1 MPIKGLNISK
11 PSVEIRGLC
20 SVINISRC
28 PTNNDLKKTSEEWPL
43 ILNNDPNWPQVC
55 VELFREVHVV
65 EGGSFHFEETL
76 LI

>member
-1 MPIKGLNISK
+1 MPINGVNISE
-11 PSVEIRGLC
+11 PSVEIRGLF